1 MDFFIR
7 PEIRS
12 SHENLSRKMGTK
24 IMITNLCISKG
35 SRYETKK
42 NERGG
47 IAHLNKYNYSNKN

>member
-1 MDFFIR
+1 
-7 PEIRS
+7 
-12 SHENLSRKMGTK
+12 MGTK